1 MSNLLIANQ
10 KKFWST
16 GQLVPVSCVM
26 DVKILLFISTYLV
39 VKSKQL
45 PCSLQPGEIYV
56 TGNSLEC
63 YTLTYEWEKGENYT
77 VAEKQVFVSE
87 PEMISKVCESEA
99 NICMSMAGSDGVQ
112 PCVKVQLPVT
122 FSVQGR
128 WWRAAAWKTTR
139 GRSTLTTTAPWG
151 RGTTGGAALGK
162 GSEKSV
168 EFSFH
173 TQPEKFRT
181 FMFVPWTLPL
191 AVLLTVC
198 LSNQDFWE
206 NNKWEGDSCKQFYLR
221 LEGRYA
227 NTCICQDNLYVEH
240 QPGWHSSQLLFYSC
254 NGAEGKST
262 LAAAFIVG
270 VLSMFLSS

>member
-112 PCVKVQLPVT
+112 PCVKVQLYSLYREDDEGLRHERQRGEDPHWLQPHHEGEVRLA
-122 FSVQGR
+122 GR
-128 WWRAAAWKTTR
+128 
-139 GRSTLTTTAPWG
+139 P
-151 RGTTGGAALGK
+151 
-162 GSEKSV
+162 
-168 EFSFH
+168 
-173 TQPEKFRT
+173 
-181 FMFVPWTLPL
+181 
-191 AVLLTVC
+191 
-198 LSNQDFWE
+198 
-206 NNKWEGDSCKQFYLR
+206 
-221 LEGRYA
+221 
-227 NTCICQDNLYVEH
+227 
-240 QPGWHSSQLLFYSC
+240 
-254 NGAEGKST
+254 
-262 LAAAFIVG
+262 
-270 VLSMFLSS
+270 